1 MVSAK
6 TTRSV
11 PSPRGVRDTS
21 APLETARRS
30 SGTTSVT
37 PNEAFM
43 SGSSKQG
50 KARRASVDWNCV
62 VATVCST
69 PSAPTSVLR

>member
-11 PSPRGVRDTS
+11 PSSSCVRETS
-21 APLETARRS
+21 APLDTARRP

-43 SGSSKQG
+43 SGSSKHG
-50 KARRASVDWNCV
+50 KARRASVDWNWV
-62 VATVCST
+62 VAMVRST